1 MESVVYD
8 CTKSIMGTDGKDY
21 THLLTLYHSN
31 FPDIQNFKINL
42 KIDSQIL
49 TLPTSNSL
57 YFDSKFESG
66 NLAKVAKIDA
76 STYHLFLRQ
85 DDSGKKDKQW
95 FYFAVYNSYIGN
107 TIK

>member
-8 CTKSIMGTDGKDY
+8 CTKSIIGTDGKDY
-21 THLLTLYHSN
+21 THLLTLCHYN

-49 TLPTSNSL
+49 TLPSNNTL
-57 YFDSKFESG
+57 FFDSKFESG
-66 NLAKVAKIDA
+66 NLAKVVKID
-76 STYHLFLRQ
+76 TNTFHLFLRQ
-85 DDSGKKDKQW
+85 DDSEKKDKQW
-95 FYFAVYNSYIGN
+95 FYFAVYNSHIGN